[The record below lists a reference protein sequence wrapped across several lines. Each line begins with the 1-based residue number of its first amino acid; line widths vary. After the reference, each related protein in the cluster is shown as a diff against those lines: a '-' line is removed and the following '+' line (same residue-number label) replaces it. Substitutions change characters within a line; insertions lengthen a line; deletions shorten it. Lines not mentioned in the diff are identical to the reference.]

1 METKDFSFDLPEEL
15 IAQYPPAE
23 RGKSRL
29 LVLDRASGKRAHKM
43 VADLPDLLPQD
54 ALLVF
59 NDSRV
64 RKARLFGIAE
74 ETGVRAE
81 FLLVERWGEN
91 RWKVMAKRAKRRRV
105 GSRYRFEGGLTGEI
119 EGEEGEFR
127 ILSFS
132 APVDDPW
139 LDLHGHIPL
148 PPYIKRQ
155 DDAGDEDRYQTVYA
169 RSTGSAAAPTA
180 GLHFTE
186 EILGALRRRGIETAF
201 VTLHVGLGTFL
212 PVRSDRLEDHKMH
225 EEVYTVGEKTAEMV
239 ERAHAEGRPIVAVG
253 TTAVRTLESAWKNG
267 RLERGSS
274 STSIFIYPSYRFK
287 VVNSLF
293 TNFHTPESTLLML
306 VCAFA
311 GRDLILDTYAEAI
324 REKYRFFSYGD
335 AMWIV

>member
-186 EILGALRRRGIETAF
+186 EILGALRRRGIETVF